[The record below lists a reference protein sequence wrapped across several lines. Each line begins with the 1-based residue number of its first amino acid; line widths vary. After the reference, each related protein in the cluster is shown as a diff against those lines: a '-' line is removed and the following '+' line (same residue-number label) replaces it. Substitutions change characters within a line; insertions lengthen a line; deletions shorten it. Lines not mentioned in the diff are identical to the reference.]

1 MILQMLLH
9 LAQEIPADGG
19 PIYAETDLSKIVA
32 EPWNA
37 YSSLTF
43 LLPVIYWFFKLRNHY
58 REYPFLMACMPLLT
72 LGGIGSTIY
81 HAFRDSEFFLL
92 MDVMPIALLTFSVI
106 LYFWWKV
113 LGQWIYVVL
122 VAIAYITLRIFIY
135 QIAHGQQTAIN
146 LSYFVTGVMMF
157 VPAFLLLLK
166 TNYKGVL
173 TIITATAFFIFSLIF
188 RQIDTPFIY
197 LPMGTHW
204 LWHLSCA
211 IGAFFLGRYL
221 YMVAQLQTEEV
232 NA

>member
-1 MILQMLLH
+1 
-9 LAQEIPADGG
+9 
-19 PIYAETDLSKIVA
+19 
-32 EPWNA
+32 
-37 YSSLTF
+37 
-43 LLPVIYWFFKLRNHY
+43 
-58 REYPFLMACMPLLT
+58 MPLLT